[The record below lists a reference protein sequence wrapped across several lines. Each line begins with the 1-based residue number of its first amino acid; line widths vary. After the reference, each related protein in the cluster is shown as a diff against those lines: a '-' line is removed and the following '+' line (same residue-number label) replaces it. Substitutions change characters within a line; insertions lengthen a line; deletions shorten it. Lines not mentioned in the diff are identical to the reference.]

1 MNKGKMKVN
10 TGAAFIH
17 PVTGQWI
24 GPGHVYFEP
33 VTSAG
38 SVAVE
43 EKIAKGDYAQMTVL
57 ELRDYAEKK
66 GIEVNSRMKKN
77 DIIIAILEAE
87 AG

>member
-1 MNKGKMKVN
+1 MNKGQMKVN

-38 SVAVE
+38 SDKAE
-43 EKIAKGDYAQMTVL
+43 EKAASDDYAQMTVQ
-57 ELRDYAEKK
+57 ELKDYAEKK
-66 GIEVNSRMKKN
+66 GIDVNSRMKKN
-77 DIIIAILEAE
+77 DIIIAIMEAE